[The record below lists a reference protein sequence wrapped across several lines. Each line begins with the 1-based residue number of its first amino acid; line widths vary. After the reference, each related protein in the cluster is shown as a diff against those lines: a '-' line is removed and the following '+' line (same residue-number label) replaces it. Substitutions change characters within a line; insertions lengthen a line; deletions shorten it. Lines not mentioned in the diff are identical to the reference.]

1 MFKLARPV
9 IVPILSM
16 ILLSAT
22 GAQAGNLRGMVA
34 GVVRNGMAQSR
45 VGRAGVPISLAVNQP
60 GAPLTVARTTS
71 SNGGYYFF
79 LNIRPGNYLLVVGN
93 LRYPV
98 TVLST
103 PSQDIP
109 PIFLP

>member
-9 IVPILSM
+9 IIPVLSM
-16 ILLSAT
+16 IFLSTA
-22 GAQAGNLRGMVA
+22 AAEAGNLRGMVA
-34 GVVRNGMAQSR
+34 GVVRNGVAQSR
-45 VGRAGVPISLAVNQP
+45 VGRAGVPISLAVNAP
-60 GAPLTVARTTS
+60 GAPVTVARTIS

-103 PSQDIP
+103 PNQDIP